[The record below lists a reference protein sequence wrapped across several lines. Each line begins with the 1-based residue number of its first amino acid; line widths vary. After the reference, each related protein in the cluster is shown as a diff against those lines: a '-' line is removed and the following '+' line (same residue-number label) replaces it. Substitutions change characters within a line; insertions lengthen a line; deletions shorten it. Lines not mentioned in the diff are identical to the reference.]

1 MEVLK
6 LKPASAP
13 KIQKARCGKPFTP
26 GNHHGQKRNDLP
38 AQPKVCEKL
47 DNLEKCE
54 DNKSVTKQSEQKE
67 HEQKKSH
74 QGDASVELDD
84 TPYKEWLAAQGLIK
98 LKNEG
103 ANIHKIDDLVKGTKK
118 DESAKGDDVIDSKE
132 DDGAKGDKV
141 INDSANKDVL
151 PKEDKTKVMILD
163 KM

>member
-26 GNHHGQKRNDLP
+26 GNCPGQKRNDLP
-38 AQPKVCEKL
+38 AQPKVGEKL

-54 DNKSVTKQSEQKE
+54 DNKSVTKESEQKE
-67 HEQKKSH
+67 HEQKKSY

-84 TPYKEWLAAQGLIK
+84 TPYEEWSVAQGLVK

-103 ANIHKIDDLVKGTKK
+103 ANICTIDDLVKGNKRMKVQKK
-118 DESAKGDDVIDSKE
+118 
-132 DDGAKGDKV
+132 
-141 INDSANKDVL
+141 
-151 PKEDKTKVMILD
+151 M
-163 KM
+163 M